1 MKVENDKVVEINY
14 LDLLDI
20 LAKVGEEKENKL
32 FQYVRFLHLDDENG
46 NPNLQIAAHAREV
59 SVDIERV
66 LSEEVHTDSFS
77 KDTRDSFHQAIDS

>member
-32 FQYVRFLHLDDENG
+32 FQ
-46 NPNLQIAAHAREV
+46 
-59 SVDIERV
+59 
-66 LSEEVHTDSFS
+66 
-77 KDTRDSFHQAIDS
+77 